1 MFLRKSFVRILLSRI
16 SKFQSLRRL
25 FDGFLRYN
33 GVKANENANSFM
45 QNVLFTK
52 FVRKSRHCDVFFL
65 PTPLRRKIFNAIR
78 ELFLN
83 AGLDFNNPGGALSPA
98 AATRLIFVL
107 FFKSARKPTPGERKK
122 NRAASRFER
131 I

>member
-1 MFLRKSFVRILLSRI
+1 MFLRKSFVLVLLSRI
-16 SKFQSLRRL
+16 SVFQSLRRS

-45 QNVLFTK
+45 KNVLFTK

-83 AGLDFNNPGGALSPA
+83 GGRDYNNPGGF
-98 AATRLIFVL
+98 I
-107 FFKSARKPTPGERKK
+107 
-122 NRAASRFER
+122 ASRGDALDFR
-131 I
+131 FVFQKRS